1 MLPSIEQELSDI
13 FGQAFQS
20 LELPFELGA
29 VQRSNRPDLGDF
41 QCNGA
46 MAAAKLGAGNP
57 FVTAEK
63 IVEALANNAPAAA
76 LRGDLL
82 IEKLDVVRPGFINLF
97 IKTDYLANKL
107 SQFAVSNSFGCAEN
121 LSDHKVMIDFG
132 GPNVAK
138 SMHVGHLRTA
148 IIGDALQRIFRFKG
162 YKVVSDAHLGDW
174 GTQMGMLIQGL
185 KKRQPDL
192 IYFDE
197 HHTGPYPQQSPV
209 TIQDLELIYPEE
221 SGFCKTDQ
229 QAAEKARQA
238 TLELQN
244 GRAGY
249 RALWQHFVN
258 VSVATLKRDYGEL
271 GVSFDLW
278 KGESDADPFIQPLL
292 DELVEK
298 AISIQDQGALIVPFR
313 DEEGEN
319 IMPPLILRKSDGAV
333 MYGTT
338 DLATLYERVR
348 DDKAQT
354 VLYVVDGR
362 QQQHFKQV
370 FAAADLLGFNQ
381 TSHYEHSYF
390 GTVNG
395 KDGKPFKTRSGGV
408 MKLHDLIQ
416 MAKDEARKKLAES
429 NFGSDFPEDEK
440 EDIAHKVAI
449 ATLKFADLRNFRIKD
464 YIFDL
469 EKFSEFEGKTGPYL
483 LMQVARI
490 KSILRKAKAVDA
502 VTGDLLETTDNEKAL
517 TFRLLD
523 FPAVIDRTVEKKA
536 PHFLCEHLY
545 NLAQEF
551 SSFYQKQHIMNEPN
565 KARQASLL
573 RLSEICMLQLEQ
585 GLALLGIESLERM

>member
-1 MLPSIEQELSDI
+1 MLTSIEQDLSQI
-13 FGQAFQS
+13 FGEAFE
-20 LELPFELGA
+20 LLDLPFELGQ
-29 VQRSNRPDLGDF
+29 VQRSNRPDLADF

-57 FVTAEK
+57 FVTAESVVAK
-63 IVEALANNAPAAA
+63 LSENNFVETLS
-76 LRGDLL
+76 
-82 IEKLDVVRPGFINLF
+82 VVRPGFINILV
-97 IKTDYLANKL
+97 KRDYLAQKL
-107 SQFAVSNSFGCAEN
+107 SQLASDQTFGCAED
-121 LSDHKVMIDFG
+121 LSGHKVMIDFG

-148 IIGDALQRIFRFKG
+148 IIGDSLQRIFRFKG
-162 YKVVSDAHLGDW
+162 YQVVSDAHLGDW
-174 GTQMGMLIQGL
+174 GTQMGMLIEGV

-192 IYFDE
+192 IYFDPQVT
-197 HHTGPYPQQSPV
+197 TGYPEESPV
-209 TIQDLELIYPEE
+209 TIADLEEIYPTE
-221 SGFCKTDQ
+221 SALCKTDPT
-229 QAAEKARQA
+229 AAEKARKA
-238 TLELQN
+238 TLELQD

-249 RALWQHFVN
+249 RTLWKHFVA

-271 GVSFDLW
+271 GVGFDLW
-278 KGESDADPFIQPLL
+278 KGESDADPFIPPLL
-292 DELVEK
+292 EELANK

-313 DEEGEN
+313 DEAGEN
-319 IMPPLILRKSDGAV
+319 VMPPLILRKSDGAV

-370 FAAADLLGFNQ
+370 FAAADLLGFNETTQ
-381 TSHYEHSYF
+381 YEHSYF

-416 MAKDEARKKLAES
+416 MAKQQARKKLAES
-429 NFGSDFPEDEK
+429 NFGADFPEAEK
-440 EDIAHKVAI
+440 EEIAHKVAI

-490 KSILRKAKAVDA
+490 KSILRKAQAVNA
-502 VTGDLLETTDNEKAL
+502 EAGDLLATSDNEKTL
-517 TFRLLD
+517 SFRLLS
-523 FPAVIDRTVEKKA
+523 FQATIDRTVEKRA
-536 PHFLCEHLY
+536 PHYLCEHLY

-551 SSFYQKQHIMNEPN
+551 SSFYQKQHIMKEAD
-565 KARQASLL
+565 KAKQASLL
-573 RLSEICMLQLEQ
+573 RLSEICMQQLEV
-585 GLALLGIESLERM
+585 GLQLLGIETLERM

>member
-1 MLPSIEQELSDI
+1 MLVSIEQQLSQLFAD
-13 FGQAFQS
+13 AFES
-20 LELPFELGA
+20 LELPRNLGD
-29 VQRSNRPDLGDF
+29 VQRSNRPDLGHY

-63 IVEALANNAPAAA
+63 VVAA
-76 LRGDLL
+76 LSENTL
-82 IEKLDVVRPGFINLF
+82 IEKVDVVRPGFINVFVNAESLA
-97 IKTDYLANKL
+97 KTLE
-107 SQFAVSNSFGCAEN
+107 SFG
-121 LSDHKVMIDFG
+121 SDQTFGCHEDKSDTKVMIDFG

-148 IIGDALQRIFRFKG
+148 IIGDSLQRIFRFKG
-162 YKVVSDAHLGDW
+162 YNVVSDAHLGDW
-174 GTQMGMLIQGL
+174 GTQMGMLIEGL

-192 IYFDE
+192 VYFDADF
-197 HHTGPYPQQSPV
+197 TGPYPEESPV
-209 TIQDLELIYPEE
+209 TIQDLEEIYPQE
-221 SGFCKTDQ
+221 SGLCKSDEA
-229 QAAEKARQA
+229 AAEKARQA

-278 KGESDADPFIQPLL
+278 KGESDADPFIPKVIQ
-292 DELVEK
+292 ELEDKGLAVR
-298 AISIQDQGALIVPFR
+298 DQGALIVPFK
-313 DEEGEN
+313 DEQGEAV
-319 IMPPLILRKSDGAV
+319 MPPLILRKSDGAV

-338 DLATLYERVR
+338 DLATLYERVY
-348 DDKAQT
+348 DDHANL

-370 FAAADLLGFNQ
+370 FAAADLMGMNAN
-381 TSHYEHSYF
+381 TEYEHTYF

-429 NFGSDFPEDEK
+429 NFGADFDEDEK
-440 EDIAHKVAI
+440 EEIAHKVAI
-449 ATLKFADLRNFRIKD
+449 STLKFADLRNYRIKD

-490 KSILRKAKAVDA
+490 KSILRKAEEAGAKP
-502 VTGDLLETTDNEKAL
+502 GELQPTTENEFDL
-517 TFRLLD
+517 TFGLLD
-523 FPAVIDRTVEKKA
+523 FPSALHKTVDKRA
-536 PHFLCEHLY
+536 PHYLCEHLY
-545 NLAQEF
+545 NLAQQF
-551 SSFYQKQHIMNEPN
+551 SSFYQKQHIMNEPD
-565 KARQASLL
+565 KLRQASLL
-573 RLSEICMLQLEQ
+573 RLSQICLAQLEM
-585 GLALLGIESLERM
+585 GLALLGIETLERM

>member
-1 MLPSIEQELSDI
+1 MLTTIEQDLSQL
-13 FGQAFQS
+13 FGQAFEANDLS
-20 LELPFELGA
+20 FDFGGT
-29 VQRSNRPDLGDF
+29 VRCSRPELGDF

-46 MAAAKLGAGNP
+46 MAAAKQGAGNP

-63 IVEALANNAPAAA
+63 VVASLPDNDIVKN
-76 LRGDLL
+76 
-82 IEKLDVVRPGFINLF
+82 IDVVRPGFINVFLHE
-97 IKTDYLANKL
+97 DYLAEKL
-107 SQFAVSNSFGCAEN
+107 TTSSQDNTFGCHEN
-121 LSDHKVMIDFG
+121 LADTKVMIDFG

-148 IIGDALQRIFRFKG
+148 IIGDSLQRIFRFKG
-162 YKVVSDAHLGDW
+162 YNVVSDAHLGDW
-174 GTQMGMLIQGL
+174 GTQMGMLIEGL

-192 IYFDE
+192 PYFDKDF
-197 HHTGPYPQQSPV
+197 TGPYPEESPV
-209 TIQDLELIYPEE
+209 TIQDLETIYPEE
-221 SGFCKTDQ
+221 SGLCKTDEE
-229 QAAEKARQA
+229 AAEKARQA

-244 GRAGY
+244 GREGY

-258 VSVATLKRDYGEL
+258 VSIATLKRDYGEL

-278 KGESDADPFIQPLL
+278 KGESDADPFIPKILEEL
-292 DELVEK
+292 DEK
-298 AISIQDQGALIVPFR
+298 GISIKDQGALIVPFV
-313 DEEGEN
+313 DDQGEKV
-319 IMPPLILRKSDGAV
+319 MPPLILRKSDGAV

-338 DLATLYERVR
+338 DLATLYERVY
-348 DDKAQT
+348 DDHAQI

-370 FAAADLLGFNQ
+370 FAAADLMGMNEKTQ
-381 TSHYEHSYF
+381 YEHTYF

-416 MAKDEARKKLAES
+416 MAKDEAHKKLAES
-429 NFGSDFPEDEK
+429 NFGKDFEDEEK
-440 EDIAHKVAI
+440 DEIAHKVAI
-449 ATLKFADLRNFRIKD
+449 STLKFADLRNFRIKD

-490 KSILRKAKAVDA
+490 KSILRKAADIDA
-502 VTGDLLETTDNEKAL
+502 VPGDLLSTSDNEKGL
-517 TFRLLD
+517 TFKLLEFNSALD
-523 FPAVIDRTVEKKA
+523 KTIEKRA

-551 SSFYQKQHIMNEPN
+551 SSFYQKQHILKEPDDA
-565 KARQASLL
+565 KRASLL
-573 RLSEICMLQLEQ
+573 QLSSICLKQLEM
-585 GLALLGIESLERM
+585 GLELLGIETLERM

>member
-1 MLPSIEQELSDI
+1 MLLSIEQELSEI
-13 FGQAFQS
+13 FGKAFES
-20 LELPFELGA
+20 LELPFKLGA

-63 IVEALANNAPAAA
+63 VAELVNGN
-76 LRGDLL
+76 DL
-82 IEKLDVVRPGFINLF
+82 IEKIDVVRPGFINLF
-97 IKTDYLANKL
+97 IKSNAISQKL
-107 SQFAVSNSFGCAEN
+107 SQLANDSSFGVAED
-121 LSDHKVMIDFG
+121 LSAHKVMIDFG

-148 IIGDALQRIFRFKG
+148 IIGDSLQRIFRFKG
-162 YKVVSDAHLGDW
+162 YEVVSDAHLGDW
-174 GTQMGMLIQGL
+174 GTQMGMLIEGL

-192 IYFDE
+192 VYFDE
-197 HHTGPYPQQSPV
+197 TVTSDYPKDSPV
-209 TIQDLELIYPEE
+209 SIQDLEVIYPEE
-221 SGFCKTDQ
+221 SGLCKTDPE
-229 QAAEKARQA
+229 AAEKARAA
-238 TLELQN
+238 TLELQS
-244 GRAGY
+244 GREGY
-249 RALWQHFVN
+249 RALWRHFVN

-278 KGESDADPFIQPLL
+278 KGESDADPFIPAVLE
-292 DELVEK
+292 ELADK

-348 DDKAQT
+348 DDKAKT

-370 FAAADLLGFNQ
+370 FAAADLMGFNENTQ
-381 TSHYEHSYF
+381 YEHSYF

-416 MAKDEARKKLAES
+416 MAKDEARKKIAES
-429 NFGSDFPEDEK
+429 NFGSDFSQDEK
-440 EDIAHKVAI
+440 EEIAHKVAI

-464 YIFDL
+464 YVFDL

-490 KSILRKAKAVDA
+490 KSILRKANDIGVEA
-502 VTGDLLETTDNEKAL
+502 GDLLSTSDNEKAL
-517 TFRLLD
+517 SYRLLE
-523 FPAVIDRTVEKKA
+523 FPSVIDRTIDKRA

-545 NLAQEF
+545 NLAQEY
-551 SSFYQKQHIMNEPN
+551 SSFYQKQHIMNEPDQL
-565 KARQASLL
+565 KQASLL
-573 RLSEICMLQLEQ
+573 RLSQICMQQLEI
-585 GLALLGIESLERM
+585 GLQLLGIETLERM

>member
-1 MLPSIEQELSDI
+1 MLVSIEHQLSQL
-13 FGQAFQS
+13 FAGAFES
-20 LELPFELGA
+20 LELPRDLGD
-29 VQRSNRPDLGDF
+29 VQRSNRPDLGHY

-57 FVTAEK
+57 FITAEK
-63 IVEALANNAPAAA
+63 VVTALSENT
-76 LRGDLL
+76 L
-82 IEKLDVVRPGFINLF
+82 IEKVDVVRPGFINIFVNAEALA
-97 IKTDYLANKL
+97 KTLETFGSD
-107 SQFAVSNSFGCAEN
+107 QTFGCHEDK
-121 LSDHKVMIDFG
+121 SDCKVMIDFG

-148 IIGDALQRIFRFKG
+148 IIGDSLQRIFRFKG
-162 YKVVSDAHLGDW
+162 YNVVSDAHLGDW
-174 GTQMGMLIQGL
+174 GTQMGMLIEGL
-185 KKRQPDL
+185 KKRQPEL
-192 IYFDE
+192 VYFDADF
-197 HHTGPYPQQSPV
+197 TGPYPEESPV
-209 TIQDLELIYPEE
+209 TIQDLEEIYPQE
-221 SGFCKTDQ
+221 SGLCKSDEA
-229 QAAEKARQA
+229 AAEKARQA

-278 KGESDADPFIQPLL
+278 KGESDADPFIPKVIQ
-292 DELVEK
+292 ELEDKGLAVR
-298 AISIQDQGALIVPFR
+298 DQGALIVPFK
-313 DEEGEN
+313 DEQGEAV
-319 IMPPLILRKSDGAV
+319 MPPLILRKSDGAV

-338 DLATLYERVR
+338 DLATLYERVYN
-348 DDKAQT
+348 DHANL

-370 FAAADLLGFNQ
+370 FAAADLMGMNAN
-381 TSHYEHSYF
+381 TAYEHTYF

-416 MAKDEARKKLAES
+416 MAKEEARKKLAES
-429 NFGSDFPEDEK
+429 NFGTEFDEGEK
-440 EDIAHKVAI
+440 EEIAHKVAVS
-449 ATLKFADLRNFRIKD
+449 TLKFADLRNFRIKD

-490 KSILRKAKAVDA
+490 KSILRKAEEAGAKP
-502 VTGDLLETTDNEKAL
+502 GDLLPTTDNELDL
-517 TFRLLD
+517 TFGLLD
-523 FPAVIDRTVEKKA
+523 FPSALDKTVDKRA
-536 PHFLCEHLY
+536 PHYLCEHLY
-545 NLAQEF
+545 NLAQQF
-551 SSFYQKQHIMNEPN
+551 SSFYQKQHIMNEPD

-573 RLSEICMLQLEQ
+573 RLSQICLAQLEM
-585 GLALLGIESLERM
+585 GLGLLGIETLERM

>member
-1 MLPSIEQELSDI
+1 MLSSIEQDLSAV
-13 FGQAFQS
+13 FGKAFES
-20 LELPFELGA
+20 LELPNNLGA
-29 VQRSNRPDLGDF
+29 VQRSNRPDLGDY

-63 IVEALANNAPAAA
+63 VVAAI
-76 LRGDLL
+76 GENSL
-82 IEKLDVVRPGFINLF
+82 IEKVDVVRPGFINVF
-97 IKTDYLANKL
+97 IKAEAISNKL
-107 SQFAVSNSFGCAEN
+107 SQFAEDSYFGAAED
-121 LSDHKVMIDFG
+121 LSAHKVMIDFG

-162 YKVVSDAHLGDW
+162 YEVVSDAHLGDW
-174 GTQMGMLIQGL
+174 GTQMGMLIEGL

-197 HHTGPYPQQSPV
+197 SVTTDYPKESPV
-209 TIQDLELIYPEE
+209 TIQDLEVIYPEE
-221 SGFCKTDQ
+221 SGLCKSDPE
-229 QAAEKARQA
+229 AAEKARAA

-244 GRAGY
+244 GRPGY
-249 RALWQHFVN
+249 RALWKHFVE

-278 KGESDADPFIQPLL
+278 KGESDADPFIAPLL
-292 DELVEK
+292 EELADK
-298 AISIQDQGALIVPFR
+298 SISIQDQGALIVPFR
-313 DEEGEN
+313 DEDGEN

-370 FAAADLLGFNQ
+370 FAAADLMGFNQ
-381 TSHYEHSYF
+381 TTQYEHSYF

-416 MAKDEARKKLAES
+416 MAKEEARKKIAES

-440 EDIAHKVAI
+440 EEIAHKVAI

-464 YIFDL
+464 YVFDL

-490 KSILRKAKAVDA
+490 KSILRKAKAADA
-502 VTGDLLETTDNEKAL
+502 EAGDLLATSDNEKSL
-517 TFRLLD
+517 SFRLLD
-523 FPAVIDRTVEKKA
+523 FPATIDRTVEKRA

-545 NLAQEF
+545 NLAQEY
-551 SSFYQKQHIMNEPN
+551 SSFYQKQHIMNEED
-565 KARQASLL
+565 KTKQASLL
-573 RLSEICMLQLEQ
+573 RLSQICMQQLEM
-585 GLALLGIESLERM
+585 GLQLLGIETLERM

>member
-1 MLPSIEQELSDI
+1 MLTSIEHDLSLL
-13 FGQAFQS
+13 FGNAFAQ
-20 LELPFELGA
+20 LDLPADLGA
-29 VQRSNRPDLGDF
+29 VQGSNRPDLGDF

-63 IVEALANNAPAAA
+63 VVELLAENSW
-76 LRGDLL
+76 
-82 IEKLDVVRPGFINLF
+82 IKSVEVIRPGFINIRLAPE
-97 IKTDYLANKL
+97 YLSKKL
-107 SQFAVSNSFGCAEN
+107 SQHAEADDFGCTDN
-121 LSDHKVMIDFG
+121 GLNNHKVMIDFG

-148 IIGDALQRIFRFKG
+148 IIGDSLQRIFRFKG
-162 YKVVSDAHLGDW
+162 YNVVSDAHLGDW
-174 GTQMGMLIQGL
+174 GTQMGMLIEGL

-192 IYFDE
+192 IYFDPNI
-197 HHTGPYPQQSPV
+197 TDAYPAESPV
-209 TIQDLELIYPEE
+209 TIEDLEVIYPEE
-221 SGFCKTDQ
+221 SGLCKFDPE
-229 QAAEKARQA
+229 AAEKARAA

-249 RALWQHFVN
+249 RALWKHFVD
-258 VSVATLKRDYGEL
+258 VSVATLIRDYGEL

-278 KGESDADPFIQPLL
+278 KGESDADPIIPKVIN
-292 DELVEK
+292 ELADKKLSTV
-298 AISIQDQGALIVPFR
+298 DQGALIVPFK
-313 DEEGEN
+313 DEQGEN
-319 IMPPLILRKSDGAV
+319 TMPPLILRKSDGAV

-338 DLATLYERVR
+338 DLATLYERVHE
-348 DDKAQT
+348 DNANT

-370 FAAADLLGFNQ
+370 FAAADLMGMGEK
-381 TSHYEHSYF
+381 TSYEHCYF

-416 MAKDEARKKLAES
+416 MAKDEAHKKIAES
-429 NFGSDFPEDEK
+429 NFGTDFSDEEK
-440 EDIAHKVAI
+440 ENIAHKVAI
-449 ATLKFADLRNFRIKD
+449 ATLKFADLRTFRIKD

-490 KSILRKAKAVDA
+490 KSILRKANDA
-502 VTGDLLETTDNEKAL
+502 GAKPGNLLKTADNEKVL

-523 FPAVIDRTVEKKA
+523 FPAALDRTVEKKA

-545 NLAQEF
+545 NLAQEY
-551 SSFYQKQHIMNEPN
+551 SSFYQKQHIMKETDPN
-565 KARQASLL
+565 KQASLL
-573 RLSEICMLQLEQ
+573 RLSQICMEQLEQ
-585 GLALLGIESLERM
+585 GLLLLGIESLERM

>member
-1 MLPSIEQELSDI
+1 MPLSIEQELSQL
-13 FGQAFQS
+13 FGKAFES
-20 LELPFELGA
+20 LELPFKLGA
-29 VQRSNRPDLGDF
+29 VSRSNRPDLGDF

-63 IVEALANNAPAAA
+63 VAELIGKN
-76 LRGDLL
+76 DL
-82 IEKLDVVRPGFINLF
+82 IEKIDVVRPGFINLF
-97 IKTDYLANKL
+97 IKPTAISQKL
-107 SQFAVSNSFGCAEN
+107 SQFAQDDSFGVKEDF
-121 LSDHKVMIDFG
+121 SEHKVMIDFG

-148 IIGDALQRIFRFKG
+148 IIGDSLQRIFKFKG

-174 GTQMGMLIQGL
+174 GTQMGMLIEGL

-192 IYFDE
+192 VYFDASVTE
-197 HHTGPYPQQSPV
+197 DYPIESPV
-209 TIQDLELIYPEE
+209 SIQDLEVIYPEE
-221 SGFCKTDQ
+221 SGLCKSDPK
-229 QAAEKARQA
+229 AAEKARAA

-244 GRAGY
+244 GRPGY
-249 RALWQHFVN
+249 RALWKHFVD

-278 KGESDADPFIQPLL
+278 KGESDADPFIPPLL
-292 DELVEK
+292 DELADK
-298 AISIQDQGALIVPFR
+298 ALSIQDQGALIVPFR

-370 FAAADLLGFNQ
+370 FAAANLMGFDKTTQ
-381 TSHYEHSYF
+381 YEHSYF

-416 MAKDEARKKLAES
+416 MAKEEARKKIAAS
-429 NFGSDFPEDEK
+429 NFDTSFSDEEK
-440 EDIAHKVAI
+440 EDIARKVAI

-490 KSILRKAKAVDA
+490 KSILRKANEAGA
-502 VTGDLLETTDNEKAL
+502 AAGNLLETSDNEKAL
-517 TFRLLD
+517 SYRLLE
-523 FPAVIDRTVEKKA
+523 FPSVIDRTIEKRA

-545 NLAQEF
+545 NLAQEY
-551 SSFYQKQHIMNEPN
+551 SSFYQKQHIMKEED
-565 KARQASLL
+565 KAKQASLL
-573 RLSEICMLQLEQ
+573 RLSQICMQQLVL
-585 GLALLGIESLERM
+585 GLSLLGIDSLERM

>member
-1 MLPSIEQELSDI
+1 MLTSIEHDLSQL
-13 FGQAFQS
+13 FGQAFAS
-20 LELPFELGA
+20 LDLPFELGS
-29 VQRSNRPDLGDF
+29 VQRSNRPDLGDY

-63 IVEALANNAPAAA
+63 AVAA
-76 LRGDLL
+76 LNDNGL
-82 IEKLDVVRPGFINLF
+82 IEKVDVVRPGFINVF
-97 IKTDYLANKL
+97 VKADYLAAKL
-107 SQFAVSNSFGCAEN
+107 TNYGQDDSFGCQQDLAQT
-121 LSDHKVMIDFG
+121 KVMIDFG

-148 IIGDALQRIFRFKG
+148 IIGDSLQRIFRFKG
-162 YKVVSDAHLGDW
+162 YSVVSDAHLGDW
-174 GTQMGMLIQGL
+174 GTQMGMLIEGL

-192 IYFDE
+192 VYFDE
-197 HHTGPYPQQSPV
+197 NYTGSYPEKSPV
-209 TIQDLELIYPEE
+209 TIQDLEVIYPEE
-221 SGFCKTDQ
+221 SGLCKTDPE
-229 QAAEKARQA
+229 AAEKARQA

-244 GRAGY
+244 GRSGY
-249 RALWQHFVN
+249 RALWQHFVS
-258 VSVATLKRDYGEL
+258 VSIATLKRDYGEL

-278 KGESDADPFIQPLL
+278 KGESDADPFIPKVIAQL
-292 DELVEK
+292 EQKQISLV
-298 AISIQDQGALIVPFR
+298 DQGALIVPFR

-338 DLATLYERVR
+338 DLATLYERVH
-348 DDKAQT
+348 DDNANL

-370 FAAADLLGFNQ
+370 FAAADLMGLNAN
-381 TSHYEHSYF
+381 TEYEHSYF

-429 NFGSDFPEDEK
+429 NFGADFDAEEK
-440 EDIAHKVAI
+440 EEIAHKVAI

-490 KSILRKAKAVDA
+490 KSILRKAEEIDA
-502 VTGDLLETTDNEKAL
+502 KPGNLLDTSENERSLTFKLLEFPSAL
-517 TFRLLD
+517 D
-523 FPAVIDRTVEKKA
+523 KTVEKRA

-545 NLAQEF
+545 NLAQEY
-551 SSFYQKQHIMNEPN
+551 SSFYQKQHIMNEPD
-565 KARQASLL
+565 KAKQESLL
-573 RLSEICMLQLEQ
+573 RLSQICLEQLET
-585 GLALLGIESLERM
+585 GLQLLGIETLERM

>member
-1 MLPSIEQELSDI
+1 MLTTIEHDLSQL
-13 FGQAFQS
+13 FGQAFEANDLS
-20 LELPFELGA
+20 FDFGA
-29 VQRSNRPDLGDF
+29 TVRCSRPELGDF

-46 MAAAKLGAGNP
+46 MAAAKQGAGNP

-63 IVEALANNAPAAA
+63 VVEALADN
-76 LRGDLL
+76 DL
-82 IEKLDVVRPGFINLF
+82 IKNVEIVRPGFINVFLHS
-97 IKTDYLANKL
+97 DYLATKL
-107 SQFAVSNSFGCAEN
+107 KSFSSDQTFGCAED
-121 LSDHKVMIDFG
+121 LSDTKVMIDFG

-148 IIGDALQRIFRFKG
+148 IIGDSLQRIFRFKG
-162 YKVVSDAHLGDW
+162 YNVVSDAHLGDW
-174 GTQMGMLIQGL
+174 GTQMGMLIEGL

-192 IYFDE
+192 PYFDGDY
-197 HHTGPYPQQSPV
+197 TGPYPEDSPV
-209 TIQDLELIYPEE
+209 TIQDLETIYPEE
-221 SGFCKTDQ
+221 SGLCKSDET
-229 QAAEKARQA
+229 AAEKARLA

-244 GRAGY
+244 GRQGY
-249 RALWQHFVN
+249 RALWKHFVE
-258 VSVATLKRDYGEL
+258 VSIATLKRDYGEL

-278 KGESDADPFIQPLL
+278 KGESDADPFIPKVIA
-292 DELVEK
+292 ELEEK
-298 AISIQDQGALIVPFR
+298 NISKKDQGALIVPFV
-313 DEEGEN
+313 DDAGEKV
-319 IMPPLILRKSDGAV
+319 MPPLILRKSDGAV

-338 DLATLYERVR
+338 DLATLYERVY
-348 DDKAQT
+348 DDHANV

-370 FAAADLLGFNQ
+370 FAAADLMGMDKS
-381 TSHYEHSYF
+381 TTYEHTYF

-429 NFGSDFPEDEK
+429 NFGVDFEEAEK
-440 EDIAHKVAI
+440 EEIAHKVAI
-449 ATLKFADLRNFRIKD
+449 STLKFADLRNFRIKD

-490 KSILRKAKAVDA
+490 KSILRKAAEINA
-502 VTGDLLETTDNEKAL
+502 QPGELLSTSDNERAL
-517 TFRLLD
+517 TFKLLEFNGALD
-523 FPAVIDRTVEKKA
+523 KTVEKRA

-551 SSFYQKQHIMNEPN
+551 SSFYQKQHILKEADEL
-565 KARQASLL
+565 KRASLL
-573 RLSEICMLQLEQ
+573 RLSSICLSQMEIGLQ
-585 GLALLGIESLERM
+585 LLGIETLERM

>member
-1 MLPSIEQELSDI
+1 MLTSIEHDLSQL
-13 FGQAFQS
+13 FGDAFVAND
-20 LELPFELGA
+20 LPFELGA
-29 VQRSNRPDLGDF
+29 TVRCSRPELGDF
-41 QCNGA
+41 QCNGS
-46 MAAAKLGAGNP
+46 MAAAKQGAGNP

-63 IVEALANNAPAAA
+63 VVAAVA
-76 LRGDLL
+76 GNDVIRN
-82 IEKLDVVRPGFINLF
+82 IEVVRPGFINVF
-97 IKTDYLANKL
+97 VNADYLAKKL
-107 SQFAVSNSFGCAEN
+107 KSAGQDSSFGVAED
-121 LSDHKVMIDFG
+121 LSKTKVMIDFG

-148 IIGDALQRIFRFKG
+148 IIGDSLQRIFRFKG
-162 YKVVSDAHLGDW
+162 YNVVSDAHLGDW
-174 GTQMGMLIQGL
+174 GTQMGMLIEGL
-185 KKRQPDL
+185 KRRQPDL
-192 IYFDE
+192 PYFDE
-197 HHTGPYPQQSPV
+197 QITDSYPEESPV
-209 TIQDLELIYPEE
+209 TIQDLETIYPEE
-221 SGFCKTDQ
+221 SGLCKSDE

-258 VSVATLKRDYGEL
+258 VSIATLKRDYGEL
-271 GVSFDLW
+271 GVTFDLW
-278 KGESDADPFIQPLL
+278 KGESDADPFIPVALE
-292 DELVEK
+292 ELKEK
-298 AISIQDQGALIVPFR
+298 NISIKDQGALIVPFR

-338 DLATLYERVR
+338 DIATLYERVHE
-348 DDKAQT
+348 DKADI

-370 FAAADLLGFNQ
+370 FAAADLMGMDKLA
-381 TSHYEHSYF
+381 TYEHTYF

-395 KDGKPFKTRSGGV
+395 KDGKPFKTRTGGV

-416 MAKDEARKKLAES
+416 MAKKEAHKKLAES
-429 NFGSDFPEDEK
+429 NFGVDFDDAEK
-440 EDIAHKVAI
+440 EEIAHKVAI

-490 KSILRKAKAVDA
+490 KSILRKAQDIGAIP
-502 VTGDLLETTDNEKAL
+502 GDLLATSDTERAL
-517 TFRLLD
+517 TFKLLE
-523 FPAVIDRTVEKKA
+523 FNAAVDRTIDKKA

-545 NLAQEF
+545 NLAQDF
-551 SSFYQKQHIMNEPN
+551 SSFYQKQHILKETDEL
-565 KARQASLL
+565 KRASLL
-573 RLSEICMLQLEQ
+573 KLSAICLTQLEI
-585 GLALLGIESLERM
+585 GLELLGIETLERM